1 MKHLKVTSVVLT
13 IAICMSMF
21 MPTVSVLADEASAP
35 SETQST
41 EETEI
46 QKPKE
51 TVKPKETEK
60 PAPKETAKPKE
71 TENPAPKE
79 TEKKETEPS
88 EKKETEATEKP
99 AVKETE
105 KQEPENFFRRL
116 ILDYLVLC
124 IVECCDLRSDVLNDI
139 LNDIAV
145 FTVVERSARTF
156 DDILHHLSVSIDHLL
171 RAYTE
176 DHDVSV
182 LAHLSCFRKC
192 DDLFAQKLVIR

>member
-51 TVKPKETEK
+51 TEK
-60 PAPKETAKPKE
+60 
-71 TENPAPKE
+71 PAPKE

-88 EKKETEATEKP
+88 EKKEAESTEKP
-99 AVKETE
+99 AVQEPAETDKQLPAETE
-105 KQEPENFFRRL
+105 KTEPAETKEQERDNRQHDQYIIRLCACSHLFFLAKRIQETDTWRQK
-116 ILDYLVLC
+116 
-124 IVECCDLRSDVLNDI
+124 SQGQG
-139 LNDIAV
+139 
-145 FTVVERSARTF
+145 THQARE
-156 DDILHHLSVSIDHLL
+156 
-171 RAYTE
+171 Y
-176 DHDVSV
+176 
-182 LAHLSCFRKC
+182 
-192 DDLFAQKLVIR
+192 